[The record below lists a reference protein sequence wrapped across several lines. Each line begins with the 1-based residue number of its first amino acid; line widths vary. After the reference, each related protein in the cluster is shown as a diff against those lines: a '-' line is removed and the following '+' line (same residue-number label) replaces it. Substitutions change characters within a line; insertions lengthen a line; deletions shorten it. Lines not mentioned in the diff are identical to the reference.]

1 VWEIA
6 FKHHRMGFGAAL
18 AYLITLLIVIL
29 AVFYYRL
36 LNRRV
41 EL

>member
-1 VWEIA
+1 
-6 FKHHRMGFGAAL
+6 MGKGAAL
-18 AYLITLLIVIL
+18 AWLVTALIVIL